1 MPGWL
6 WFGLIGG
13 LLAPLVIMWSSIRV
27 AFEERGIVTGLAVW
41 SGACWLTV
49 PLMLLIMWVAH
60 WFVG

>member
-1 MPGWL
+1 
-6 WFGLIGG
+6 
-13 LLAPLVIMWSSIRV
+13 MWSSIRV